1 MAKEKRMRSASVLGA
16 GTMGAQIAAHL
27 ANAGVPVVLLDVTPE
42 AARDGLKRARALK
55 PDPFFTRD
63 AATLITTGGFEHDLK
78 RISATDW
85 IVEAVIEQLD
95 IKQNLFERVEQVR
108 APGSIVSSN
117 TSGIPIE
124 ALAQRRSADFRRHFV
139 GTHFFNPPRYLR
151 LLELIPTPDTDPAVV
166 HTVSRFAD
174 HRLGKGVV
182 LARDTPNFIAN
193 RIGLFGVIQVL
204 RALESGEYT
213 IEEIDAI
220 TGPALG
226 RPRSATF
233 RTMDIAGIDIL
244 GHVAR
249 NMVSRATS
257 DGMRRAFAMPGL
269 IAALIE
275 RGWVGEKAG
284 QGFYKRSGSDILT
297 LDPATMT

>member
-1 MAKEKRMRSASVLGA
+1 VRPTMAHDKRIGSASVLGA

-27 ANAGVPVVLLDVTPE
+27 ANAGVPVLLLDVTKE

-63 AATLITTGGFEHDLK
+63 LSPLLTTGQFEQNLE

-151 LLELIPTPDTDPAVV
+151 LLELIPTP
-166 HTVSRFAD
+166 S
-174 HRLGKGVV
+174 
-182 LARDTPNFIAN
+182 
-193 RIGLFGVIQVL
+193 
-204 RALESGEYT
+204 
-213 IEEIDAI
+213 
-220 TGPALG
+220 
-226 RPRSATF
+226 
-233 RTMDIAGIDIL
+233 
-244 GHVAR
+244 
-249 NMVSRATS
+249 
-257 DGMRRAFAMPGL
+257 
-269 IAALIE
+269 
-275 RGWVGEKAG
+275 
-284 QGFYKRSGSDILT
+284 
-297 LDPATMT
+297 